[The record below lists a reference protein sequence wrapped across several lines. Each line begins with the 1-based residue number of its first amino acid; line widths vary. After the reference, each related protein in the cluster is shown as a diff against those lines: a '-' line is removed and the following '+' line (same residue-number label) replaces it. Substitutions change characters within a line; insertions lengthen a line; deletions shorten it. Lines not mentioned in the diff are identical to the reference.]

1 MSGTPVSQQCRRQ
14 ATLRSWKDRVSRDAR
29 KERPEAVPFEG
40 DVTVRIAYYYFDRG
54 MDLDN
59 LSKPICDALK
69 KVIYL
74 DDGQITDLYA
84 AKRDLN
90 RLVAT
95 AGVTDVLS
103 KALQTTKEFIHVTID
118 FSTTVN
124 SPV

>member
-1 MSGTPVSQQCRRQ
+1 
-14 ATLRSWKDRVSRDAR
+14 
-29 KERPEAVPFEG
+29 
-40 DVTVRIAYYYFDRG
+40 

-59 LSKPICDALK
+59 LSKPVCDALK

-90 RLVAT
+90 GLVAP
-95 AGVTDVLS
+95 AEVTDVLS
-103 KALQTTKEFIHVTID
+103 KALKTAQEFIHVTID
-118 FSTTVN
+118 LSMTVN